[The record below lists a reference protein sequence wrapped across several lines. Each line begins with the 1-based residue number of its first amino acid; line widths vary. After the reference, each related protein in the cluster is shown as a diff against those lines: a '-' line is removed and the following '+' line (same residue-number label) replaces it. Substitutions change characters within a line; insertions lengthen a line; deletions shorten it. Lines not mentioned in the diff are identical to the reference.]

1 MRSATAPRAAA
12 RGGSE
17 VFDFDYAR
25 PASLAEALALLE
37 ADADARP
44 LAGGQTLI
52 PTLKQRLAHPTLL
65 VDLQG
70 LRELRG
76 IEVGK
81 DFVTVGAMTRHAET
95 ASHAGL
101 AAAIPALAFLA
112 SGIAHPQ
119 VRQVGTMGGS
129 ISNNDP
135 AADYPGALVGLGAR
149 VQTTRREI
157 PADAFFTG
165 LFSTALE
172 PGELVLRVRFPIPRR
187 AGYCKIANPAS
198 GYVTTGCFIADFGD
212 AVRVAVNGAGP
223 CVFRLPELEQALAR
237 DFSPAALAGF
247 SLSPQG
253 LNADL
258 HASAGYR
265 AQLVAVAA
273 RRALAMALA
282 PQPQPESL
290 PA

>member
-1 MRSATAPRAAA
+1 
-12 RGGSE
+12 
-17 VFDFDYAR
+17 VFAFDYAR
-25 PASLAEALALLE
+25 PASLAQALDLLASDPE
-37 ADADARP
+37 ARP

-52 PTLKQRLAHPTLL
+52 PTLKQRLARPSLL

-70 LRELRG
+70 LTELRG
-76 IEVGK
+76 IEVGGE
-81 DFVTVGAMTRHAET
+81 FVTVGAMTRHAET
-95 ASHAGL
+95 ASHPQL
-101 AAAIPALAFLA
+101 AAAIPALALLA

-119 VRQVGTMGGS
+119 VRHRGTMGGS
-129 ISNNDP
+129 ISNHDP

-172 PGELVLRVRFPIPRR
+172 PGELVLRVRFPIPLR

-198 GYVTTGCFIADFGD
+198 GYVTAGCFIADFGD
-212 AVRVAVNGAGP
+212 AGVRVAVNGAGP
-223 CVFRLPELEQALAR
+223 CVFRLPELERTLAH
-237 DFSPAALAGF
+237 DFSPAALTGF
-247 SLSPQG
+247 QLDPQG

-258 HASAGYR
+258 HASAAYR

-273 RRALAMALA
+273 RRALAMAI
-282 PQPQPESL
+282 QQRNTKTV